1 MKLNHLRQN
10 YQGCLQRSEL
20 CSDPYQQFEAWFGD
34 ASTANLQEPNAM
46 SLATVDSDG
55 RPSLRNVLLKHFD
68 DQGFVFFTNLKSN
81 KARQIEEN
89 PNVSLLFSWLGLE
102 RQVIVS
108 GKAVLLPRADT
119 LRYFLQRPRNSQLGA
134 WVSHQSKVIGSRE
147 LLEQKF
153 TQLKQAFASGEIPA
167 PKFWGGFRVE
177 PGHVEF
183 WQGGANRLHDRFQY
197 QLDSNQQWQIERLSP

>member
-10 YQGCLQRSEL
+10 YQGSLQLSDL
-20 CSDPYQQFEAWFGD
+20 CSDPYQQFEAWFED
-34 ASTANLQEPNAM
+34 ASAANLHEPNAM

-89 PNVSLLFSWLGLE
+89 PNVSLMFSWLGLE

-134 WVSHQSKVIGSRE
+134 WVSHQSKVIRSRE

-153 TQLKQAFASGEIPA
+153 TQLKQAFISGEIPT
-167 PKFWGGFRVE
+167 PKFWGGFRIE
-177 PGHVEF
+177 PSHVEF

-197 QLDSNQQWQIERLSP
+197 RLDNNQQWQIERLSP